1 MQMREAAI
9 ERWLYL
15 ELKSATLE
23 CYEINHSCFNSCLY
37 PCVSCHVW
45 VFFHCNTYH
54 IRKALWEFWRCLE
67 RSFPKSFLTFSLA
80 YTLPSKQVS
89 FSISAFLG
97 TWHPGIHCHP
107 CADVLG
113 LLPISSLQPWGTLQD
128 PLLMFSLQERSLP
141 SLSLGELLGTGMLTV
156 NKLHTGNDIWLVT
169 QSCPTLCDPMNSSQP
184 VSSVQGIF
192 LARILELPFPTPGD
206 LPDPGIKPESLVY
219 PALAGRFFATVLPG
233 KPRNDIGKLI
243 NKVSCPMFLAQWIQ
257 EWRKLKSQP
266 SRDWHSGGGQTI
278 DSNRTH

>member
-1 MQMREAAI
+1 MVFSDLNELLTSCQLHMQMREAAI

-67 RSFPKSFLTFSLA
+67 RSFPKSLLTFSLA

-97 TWHPGIHCHP
+97 TWHPGMEQ
-107 CADVLG
+107 
-113 LLPISSLQPWGTLQD
+113 S
-128 PLLMFSLQERSLP
+128 SLP
-141 SLSLGELLGTGMLTV
+141 SLCWCVGASAHLFPPGLG
-156 NKLHTGNDIWLVT
+156 
-169 QSCPTLCDPMNSSQP
+169 NSS
-184 VSSVQGIF
+184 G
-192 LARILELPFPTPGD
+192 PFAHVLSAGKVFTLSITWWTPRHRH
-206 LPDPGIKPESLVY
+206 
-219 PALAGRFFATVLPG
+219 A
-233 KPRNDIGKLI
+233 
-243 NKVSCPMFLAQWIQ
+243 
-257 EWRKLKSQP
+257 
-266 SRDWHSGGGQTI
+266 
-278 DSNRTH
+278 DSK